1 MSEIRIKVDL
11 KGLDLIRKSL
21 RMLRVY
27 GKQEPAIITDDD
39 LKDAKTLTRAIDIG
53 LTKDQEDQELP
64 VGSDDSKCI
73 DGSNCDW

>member
-1 MSEIRIKVDL
+1 MSEIKIKVDT

-27 GKQEPAIITDDD
+27 GKQEPSIITDDD
-39 LKDAKTLTRAIDIG
+39 LKDAKVLTRAIDIG
-53 LTKDQEDQELP
+53 LTKDQELP
-64 VGSDDSKCI
+64 VESDDSKCI

>member
-1 MSEIRIKVDL
+1 MSEVRIKVDI

-27 GKQEPAIITDDD
+27 GKQEPSIITDDD

-53 LTKDQEDQELP
+53 LTKDQELAVE
-64 VGSDDSKCI
+64 SDDSKCI
-73 DGSNCDW
+73 DGSNCEW